1 MENNNLETATLA
13 GGCFWCTEAVF
24 DNVTGVED
32 VVSGYSGGHLENP
45 TYQKSARKRPD
56 TPKSCR

>member
-1 MENNNLETATLA
+1 MEENNLETATLG

-24 DNVTGVED
+24 DNVQGVKMSCRVIPAD
-32 VVSGYSGGHLENP
+32 TWKIRLINRF
-45 TYQKSARKRPD
+45 ARKRPD